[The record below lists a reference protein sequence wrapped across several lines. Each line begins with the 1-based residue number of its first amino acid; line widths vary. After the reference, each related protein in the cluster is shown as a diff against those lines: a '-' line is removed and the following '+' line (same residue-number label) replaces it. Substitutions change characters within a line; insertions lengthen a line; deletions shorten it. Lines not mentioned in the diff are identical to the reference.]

1 MQRDDNQRK
10 LIKFYGNLYKCVKGC
25 DVLDGKTKEKRKKEA
40 IAKNAQILSH
50 KNYLILG
57 HRGGAKSVGH
67 LIFELHKSPIN
78 GVLFV

>member
-1 MQRDDNQRK
+1 M
-10 LIKFYGNLYKCVKGC
+10 CKGLRC
-25 DVLDGKTKEKRKKEA
+25 FGWQNKGKTKKKKPLQKTRKY
-40 IAKNAQILSH
+40 SH
-50 KNYLILG
+50 KNYLILD

>member
-1 MQRDDNQRK
+1 MFWMAKQ
-10 LIKFYGNLYKCVKGC
+10 
-25 DVLDGKTKEKRKKEA
+25 TKNEKKEA

>member
-1 MQRDDNQRK
+1 M
-10 LIKFYGNLYKCVKGC
+10 CKGLRC
-25 DVLDGKTKEKRKKEA
+25 FGWQNKGKTKKKEA
-40 IAKNAQILSH
+40 IAENAQMLPH
-50 KNYLILG
+50 KNYLILD